1 MAKKQALGRGL
12 SALLESAAG
21 PAKEQTK
28 EQAAERQAA
37 QDIAVAE
44 AVASA
49 TAEIGNVAGPISLIR
64 IAQIEA
70 NPFQPRQEFEKEAM
84 KELAQSIRELGLIQP
99 ITVRK
104 ISAQKYQIISGE
116 RRFRAAQMA
125 GLTEVPV
132 YTRTANDQAMLEMA
146 LVENIQRENLNA
158 IEVAISYKRL
168 MEECSLTTEKL
179 AERVGKDR
187 TTVTNYVRL
196 LKLPPE
202 IQIGIIEKK
211 ISMGHARALIN
222 TEPESKQLR
231 IYKLILE
238 KDLSVR
244 RVEELAKEDDAPRL
258 FRSDRVIL
266 PLEFQKMQADLRLKY
281 GKKAKLVRS
290 EHGLGKVEIP
300 FATDDDLQRIVDMLE
315 I

>member
-1 MAKKQALGRGL
+1 MAKKPALGRGL
-12 SALLESAAG
+12 SALLESAA
-21 PAKEQTK
+21 PSAKEQAVVDRPAAK
-28 EQAAERQAA
+28 ETVQVKE
-37 QDIAVAE
+37 IVKE
-44 AVASA
+44 KG
-49 TAEIGNVAGPISLIR
+49 EIGNVAGPIS
-64 IAQIEA
+64 IASISQIEA
-70 NPFQPRQEFEKEAM
+70 NPFQPRQEFDKEAM
-84 KELAQSIRELGLIQP
+84 QELAQSIKELGLIQP

-104 ISAQKYQIISGE
+104 VAAKKFQIISGE
-116 RRFRAAQMA
+116 RRFRASQLA
-125 GLTEVPV
+125 GLEEVPV
-132 YTRTANDQAMLEMA
+132 YIRTADDQAMLELA

-168 MEECSLTTEKL
+168 MQECNLTTERL

-222 TEPESKQLR
+222 TEPESKQLK

-244 RVEELAKEDDAPRL
+244 RVEELAKENDAPKL
-258 FRSDRVIL
+258 FKTEKTIL
-266 PLEFQKMQADLRLKY
+266 PLEFQKMQADLRLKF
-281 GKKAKLVRS
+281 GKKAKLQRND
-290 EHGLGKVEIP
+290 HGLGKLEIP
-300 FATDDDLQRIVDMLE
+300 FTTDDDLQRIIDMLG
-315 I
+315 IQ

>member
-12 SALLESAAG
+12 SALLESAG
-21 PAKEQTK
+21 NTAKTNPNTEAITAPVRPM
-28 EQAAERQAA
+28 AATRT
-37 QDIAVAE
+37 DAVG
-44 AVASA
+44 
-49 TAEIGNVAGPISLIR
+49 TTNMLR

-70 NPFQPRQEFEKEAM
+70 NPFQPRQEFEKQSM
-84 KELAQSIRELGLIQP
+84 QELAQSIRELGLIQP
-99 ITVRK
+99 ITVRQ

-132 YTRTANDQAMLEMA
+132 YLRTANDQAMLEMA

-168 MEECSLTTEKL
+168 MAECNLTAEKL

-202 IQIGIIEKK
+202 IQVGIIDKK

-231 IYKLILE
+231 IYKLIVE

-244 RVEELAKEDDAPRL
+244 KVEELAKEDDAPKL

-266 PLEFQKMQADLRLKY
+266 PLEFQKMQADLRLRF
-281 GKKAKLVRS
+281 GKKAKLIRG
-290 EHGLGKVEIP
+290 ENGIGKVEIP
-300 FATDDDLQRIVDMLE
+300 FTTDDDLQRIMDMMEL
-315 I
+315 

>member
-1 MAKKQALGRGL
+1 MAKKQSLGRGL
-12 SALLESAAG
+12 SALLEGATST
-21 PAKEQTK
+21 PSDT
-28 EQAAERQAA
+28 
-37 QDIAVAE
+37 IATVE
-44 AVASA
+44 YEESP
-49 TAEIGNVAGPISLIR
+49 IGNVAGPIAMLR
-64 IAQIEA
+64 IAQVEA
-70 NPFQPRQEFEKEAM
+70 NPFQPRTQFEKEGM
-84 KELAQSIRELGLIQP
+84 KELAQSIEKHGLIQP

-104 ISAQKYQIISGE
+104 ISTNKYQIISGE

-125 GLTEVPV
+125 GLGEVPV
-132 YTRTANDQAMLEMA
+132 YIRTANDQGMLEMA

-168 MEECSLTTEKL
+168 MEECSLSTEQL

-202 IQIGIIEKK
+202 IQIGIIEKR

-222 TEPESKQLR
+222 TSPEAKQLK

-244 RVEELAKEDDAPRL
+244 RVEEMVKEDDHPRL
-258 FRSDRVIL
+258 FKTEKTIL
-266 PLEFQKMQADLRLKY
+266 PLEFQKMQADMRLKF
-281 GKKAKLVRS
+281 GKKAKLQRN
-290 EHGLGKVEIP
+290 EHGLGKIEIP
-300 FATDDDLQRIVDMLE
+300 FGSDDDLQRIMEMLQL
-315 I
+315 

>member
-1 MAKKQALGRGL
+1 MLTMAKKQALGRGL
-12 SALLESAAG
+12 SALLENAPSMG
-21 PAKEQTK
+21 KDK
-28 EQAAERQAA
+28 N
-37 QDIAVAE
+37 DVAI
-44 AVASA
+44 A
-49 TAEIGNVAGPISLIR
+49 TAVRDVKDSKQENSIGHVAGPISLMK

-70 NPFQPRQEFEKEAM
+70 NPFQPRQEFDRVAM
-84 KELAQSIRELGLIQP
+84 DELAQSIRELGLIQP

-104 ISAQKYQIISGE
+104 LSAQKYQIISGE

-125 GLTEVPV
+125 GLDEVPV
-132 YTRTANDQAMLEMA
+132 YIRTANDQSMLEMA
-146 LVENIQRENLNA
+146 LVENIQRENLNS

-168 MEECSLTTEKL
+168 MEECNLTTEKL

-222 TEPESKQLR
+222 TEPEAKQLK
-231 IYKLILE
+231 IYKQILE

-244 RVEELAKEDDAPRL
+244 RVEEMVKEDDTPKL
-258 FRSDRVIL
+258 FKTEKVFL
-266 PLEFQKMQADLRLKY
+266 PIEFQKMQADLRLKF
-281 GKKAKLVRS
+281 GKKAKLQRN
-290 EHGLGKVEIP
+290 EHGLGKIELP
-300 FATDDDLQRIVDMLE
+300 FATDDDLQRILDMLDL
-315 I
+315 

>member
-1 MAKKQALGRGL
+1 MAKKPALGRGL
-12 SALLESAAG
+12 SALLENASRTVRDGHAAG
-21 PAKEQTK
+21 SSDET
-28 EQAAERQAA
+28 
-37 QDIAVAE
+37 AVADLPE
-44 AVASA
+44 VMRADEV
-49 TAEIGNVAGPISLIR
+49 GNVAGPISVLR

-70 NPFQPRQEFEKEAM
+70 NPFQPRQEFDPKALS
-84 KELAQSIRELGLIQP
+84 ELSQSIKELGLIQP

-104 ISAQKYQIISGE
+104 VSAQKFQIISGE
-116 RRFRAAQMA
+116 RRFRASQMA
-125 GLTEVPV
+125 GLDEVPV
-132 YTRTANDQAMLEMA
+132 YVRTANDQNMLELA

-168 MEECSLTTEKL
+168 MQECSLSSEKL

-202 IQIGIIEKK
+202 IQIGIIEKR

-222 TEPESKQLR
+222 CEPEAKQLK

-244 RVEELAKEDDAPRL
+244 KVEELAKEDDAPKL
-258 FRSDRVIL
+258 FKTEKIVL
-266 PLEFQKMQADLRLKY
+266 PLEFQKMQADLRLRF
-281 GKKAKLVRS
+281 GKKAKLSRN
-290 EHGLGKVEIP
+290 EHGIGKLEIP
-300 FATDDDLQRIVDMLE
+300 FATDDDLVRIVDMLE
-315 I
+315 L

>member
-1 MAKKQALGRGL
+1 M
-12 SALLESAAG
+12 LESAAG
-21 PAKEQTK
+21 PAKEQY
-28 EQAAERQAA
+28 AAVKNTPAA
-37 QDIAVAE
+37 TDTAVGIE
-44 AVASA
+44 V
-49 TAEIGNVAGPISLIR
+49 GNVAGTISILR

-70 NPFQPRQEFEKEAM
+70 NPFQPRQEFDKDALN
-84 KELAQSIRELGLIQP
+84 ELAQSIKELGLIQP
-99 ITVRK
+99 ITVRQ
-104 ISAQKYQIISGE
+104 ISAQKFQIISGE
-116 RRFRAAQMA
+116 RRFRAAQIA
-125 GLTEVPV
+125 GLNEVPV
-132 YTRTANDQAMLEMA
+132 YMRTANDQAMLEMA

-168 MEECSLTTEKL
+168 MEECSLTAEKL

-222 TEPESKQLR
+222 TEPETKQLR
-231 IYKLILE
+231 IYRLILE

-244 RVEELAKEDDAPRL
+244 KVEELAKEDDAPKL

-266 PLEFQKMQADLRLKY
+266 PLEFQKMQADLRLKF
-281 GKKAKLVRS
+281 GKKTKLVRS
-290 EHGLGKVEIP
+290 EHGLGKLEIP
-300 FATDDDLQRIVDMLE
+300 FTTDDDLQRIVDMLE
-315 I
+315 L

>member
-12 SALLESAAG
+12 SALLENATSNSNTKNIVEKNIGAA
-21 PAKEQTK
+21 TT
-28 EQAAERQAA
+28 
-37 QDIAVAE
+37 DTIA
-44 AVASA
+44 
-49 TAEIGNVAGPISLIR
+49 TIEIGNVAGTISNIR

-70 NPFQPRQEFEKEAM
+70 NPFQPRQDFEKQAM
-84 KELAQSIRELGLIQP
+84 RELAQSIKELGLIQP
-99 ITVRK
+99 ITVRQ
-104 ISAQKYQIISGE
+104 ISAQKFQIISGE
-116 RRFRAAQMA
+116 RRFRAAQIA
-125 GLTEVPV
+125 GLDEVPV
-132 YTRTANDQAMLEMA
+132 YLRTANDQAMLEMA

-158 IEVAISYKRL
+158 VEVAISYKRL
-168 MEECSLTTEKL
+168 MEECNLTAEKL

-244 RVEELAKEDDAPRL
+244 RVEELTKEDDIPKL
-258 FRSDRVIL
+258 FRSDRIIL
-266 PLEFQKMQADLRLKY
+266 PLEFQKMQADLRLKF
-281 GKKAKLVRS
+281 GKKAKLLRS
-290 EHGLGKVEIP
+290 EAGIGKVEIP
-300 FATDDDLQRIVDMLE
+300 FVTDDDLQRIVDMMEL
-315 I
+315 

>member
-12 SALLESAAG
+12 SALLEGAREKSAAT
-21 PAKEQTK
+21 PASGAGDV
-28 EQAAERQAA
+28 AAAVVEAA
-37 QDIAVAE
+37 VVTEEPKQ
-44 AVASA
+44 
-49 TAEIGNVAGPISLIR
+49 EIGNVAGPISILR

-70 NPFQPRQEFEKEAM
+70 NPFQPRQEFDPTALS
-84 KELAQSIRELGLIQP
+84 ELAQSIKELGLIQP

-104 ISAQKYQIISGE
+104 VSAQKYQIISGE

-125 GLTEVPV
+125 GLDEVPV
-132 YTRTANDQAMLEMA
+132 YMRSADDQAMLEMA

-222 TEPESKQLR
+222 SEPESRQLR
-231 IYKLILE
+231 IYKQILE

-244 RVEELAKEDDAPRL
+244 RVEEMVKEDEEPKL
-258 FRSDRVIL
+258 FRPAKMIL
-266 PLEFQKMQADLRLKY
+266 PLEFQKFQADLKLKF
-281 GKKAKLVRS
+281 GKKTKLNRNDQ
-290 EHGLGKVEIP
+290 GLGKIEIP
-300 FATDDDLQRIVDMLE
+300 FADDDELQRILDLLE
-315 I
+315 L

>member
-12 SALLESAAG
+12 SALLENAPIA
-21 PAKEQTK
+21 AKENNSNNNQGNNTA
-28 EQAAERQAA
+28 QAVVERVQR
-37 QDIAVAE
+37 D
-44 AVASA
+44 
-49 TAEIGNVAGPISLIR
+49 TTIGNVAGPISLMK

-70 NPFQPRQEFEKEAM
+70 NPFQPRQEFDRDAM
-84 KELAQSIRELGLIQP
+84 EELAQSIRELGLIQP

-104 ISAQKYQIISGE
+104 LSAQKYQIISGE

-125 GLTEVPV
+125 GLDEVPV
-132 YTRTANDQAMLEMA
+132 YVRTANDQSMLEMA
-146 LVENIQRENLNA
+146 LVENIQRENLNS

-168 MEECSLTTEKL
+168 MEECDLTTEKL

-222 TEPESKQLR
+222 AEPESRQLK
-231 IYKLILE
+231 IYKQILE

-244 RVEELAKEDDAPRL
+244 RVEEMVKEDDTPKL
-258 FRSDRVIL
+258 FKTEKAIL
-266 PLEFQKMQADLRLKY
+266 PIEFQKMQADLRLKF
-281 GKKAKLVRS
+281 GKKAKLQRN
-290 EHGLGKVEIP
+290 EHGLGKIEIP
-300 FATDDDLQRIVDMLE
+300 FATDDDLQRLVDMLDL
-315 I
+315 

>member
-1 MAKKQALGRGL
+1 MAKKPALGRGL
-12 SALLESAAG
+12 SALLENASRTVRDG
-21 PAKEQTK
+21 H
-28 EQAAERQAA
+28 
-37 QDIAVAE
+37 
-44 AVASA
+44 VASA
-49 TAEIGNVAGPISLIR
+49 SDETVVADLPEVMPAAEVGNVAGPISVLR

-70 NPFQPRQEFEKEAM
+70 NPFQPRQEFDPKALG
-84 KELAQSIRELGLIQP
+84 ELSQSIKELGLIQP

-104 ISAQKYQIISGE
+104 VSAQKFQIISGE
-116 RRFRAAQMA
+116 RRFRASQMA
-125 GLTEVPV
+125 GLEEVPV
-132 YTRTANDQAMLEMA
+132 YVRTANDQNMLELA

-168 MEECSLTTEKL
+168 MHECSLSTEKL

-202 IQIGIIEKK
+202 IQIGIIEKR

-222 TEPESKQLR
+222 CEPEAKQLK

-244 RVEELAKEDDAPRL
+244 KVEELAKEDDAPKL
-258 FRSDRVIL
+258 FKTEKIVL
-266 PLEFQKMQADLRLKY
+266 PLEFQKMQADLRLRF
-281 GKKAKLVRS
+281 GKKAKLARN
-290 EHGLGKVEIP
+290 EHGIGKLEIP
-300 FATDDDLQRIVDMLE
+300 FATDDDLVRIIDMLE
-315 I
+315 L

>member
-12 SALLESAAG
+12 SALLESAGAV
-21 PAKEQTK
+21 AK
-28 EQAAERQAA
+28 EQAAAQAST
-37 QDIAVAE
+37 AVAE
-44 AVASA
+44 VKSD
-49 TAEIGNVAGPISLIR
+49 EIGNVAGPISLLSIS
-64 IAQIEA
+64 QIEA
-70 NPFQPRQEFEKEAM
+70 NPFQPRQEFNPDALI
-84 KELAQSIRELGLIQP
+84 ELAQSIKELGLIQP

-125 GLTEVPV
+125 GLDEIPT
-132 YTRTANDQAMLEMA
+132 YTRTANDQSMLEMA

-158 IEVAISYKRL
+158 LEVAISYKRL

-222 TEPESKQLR
+222 AEPESKQLK
-231 IYKLILE
+231 IYRLILE

-244 RVEELAKEDDAPRL
+244 KVEELVKEDDTPKL
-258 FRSDRVIL
+258 FKSQKEIL
-266 PLEFQKMQADLRLKY
+266 PMEFQKMQADLRLKF
-281 GKKAKLVRS
+281 GKKAKLSRN
-290 EHGLGKVEIP
+290 EHGMGKVELP

-315 I
+315 L